1 MLKIYLITNF
11 IQDFMQKI
19 TELLNAV
26 GNCLCGAAK
35 LFEEY
40 NNFRESSAK
49 SQKCLENKTDDK
61 KKKC

>member
-1 MLKIYLITNF
+1 
-11 IQDFMQKI
+11 MQKI

-40 NNFRESSAK
+40 NNFRESSTK

>member
-1 MLKIYLITNF
+1 
-11 IQDFMQKI
+11 MQKI

-40 NNFRESSAK
+40 NNFRETSRIKDNNIK
-49 SQKCLENKTDDK
+49 SETPKLDGK
-61 KKKC
+61 KK